1 MAVDE
6 NGKELTDEDFVLLA
20 DGSRIPRDG
29 SWIPRAKLK
38 EVTQKFQD
46 ELSSEHD
53 SVIRLQEQMK
63 ALQTNQQSAPPQQP
77 VKHYSLS
84 QLRTAV
90 ENETITQEE
99 SDQIFTKQNNDDQA
113 AKLKKAI
120 DDLRS
125 ETVNG
130 TALATSLSSYI
141 ELIPDVGK
149 AGSKDHTK
157 LKEAYGR
164 LTGTLGLPKEGSIDD
179 KKMQLVAL
187 ETAFGPIA
195 QLRQRRSNQDA
206 TDADRETHQEFE
218 SSDGTSTDKGSKFQ
232 QGLSKTRR
240 DYYAKAIDGGRYADW
255 KAVEAEMQYAK
266 S

>member
-1 MAVDE
+1 MADE
-6 NGKELTDEDFVLLA
+6 DKVLTDDDFVILTN
-20 DGSRIPRDG
+20 GSRIPKDG
-29 SWIPRAKLK
+29 SWIPKDRFNEATKDLQGKLD
-38 EVTQKFQD
+38 V
-46 ELSSEHD
+46 EHD

-63 ALQTNQQSAPPQQP
+63 TLQENQQATPLKE
-77 VKHYSLS
+77 VKIFSLS
-84 QLRTAV
+84 ELRAAV
-90 ENETITQEE
+90 ENGTISQEE
-99 SDQIFTKQNNDDQA
+99 SDRTYTHQLNAEQDK
-113 AKLKKAI
+113 KLKKAI
-120 DDLRS
+120 DALRS

-130 TALATSLSSYI
+130 AAVSTSLSSYI
-141 ELIPDVGK
+141 ELIPDISK

-164 LTGTLGLPKEGSIDD
+164 LTATLGLPKEGSVEDQ
-179 KKMQLVAL
+179 KMQLVAL

-218 SSDGTSTDKGSKFQ
+218 SSDSTSTDKGSKFQ

-255 KAVEAEMQYAK
+255 KAVEAEMKYAK